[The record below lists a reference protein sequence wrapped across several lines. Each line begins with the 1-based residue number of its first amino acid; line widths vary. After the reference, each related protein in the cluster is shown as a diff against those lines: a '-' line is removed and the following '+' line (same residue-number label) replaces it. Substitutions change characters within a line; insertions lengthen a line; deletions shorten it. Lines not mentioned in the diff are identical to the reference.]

1 MSFSKLHDVIIAGA
15 GPVGLF
21 LGCELALA
29 GLDVLIVE
37 RAESPQAPLKLPP
50 LGMRGLSVATGEAL
64 YRRGLLDDLI
74 ATADAAR
81 AAIASHAPSRGAVKP
96 TKAQVGHFAGIPI
109 DPALVDLSQW
119 TYRLPSPAFAN
130 FAADMASVEAVL
142 TERAL
147 ALGVEIRRGLAVT
160 GVCDGSDQVT
170 IDLGN
175 LKLRARWLVG
185 CDGGQ
190 SSVRKLA
197 GFDFPGTEP
206 EFTAYYALVDI
217 ADSHK
222 LLPGRNATASG
233 FYVNLPGQI
242 SIADFD
248 GGAFDRS
255 SAITRDHLQAV
266 LRRVS
271 ETDVTLTAVRL
282 ATSFTDRARLVTSY
296 RRGHVLLA
304 GDAAHI
310 HSALGGQGLNAGL
323 GDAMNLGWK
332 LAATVLG
339 TASEQLLD
347 TYETERRPIG
357 QWVLDWTRAQASIM
371 KPTPQARAIEGIMRD
386 LVGTGDGATYFAEQL
401 WGITLHYDLGSDHPL
416 VGYSAPDLTF
426 QNGRRLAEH
435 LCAGTGVLINLAGDE
450 RLRAASERWRD
461 HIDYIESVAQ
471 NSLGLSAMLVRPD
484 GFVAW
489 AADGEPDFG
498 GFDQAISQ
506 WFGAPALAC

>member
-1 MSFSKLHDVIIAGA
+1 MSFLKLHDVVVAGA

-37 RAESPQAPLKLPP
+37 RAESPQAPLKLLP
-50 LGMRGLSVATGEAL
+50 LGMLGLSVATGEAL
-64 YRRGLLDDLI
+64 YRRGLLDDLV
-74 ATADAAR
+74 AAAEAAR
-81 AAIASHAPSRGAVKP
+81 AAIASQAPSGIAAKP
-96 TKAQVGHFAGIPI
+96 TKPQVGHFAGIPI
-109 DPALVDLSQW
+109 DPALVNLSKW
-119 TYRLPSPAFAN
+119 PYRLPSPVSTN
-130 FAADMASVEAVL
+130 FGVDMASVEAVL
-142 TERAL
+142 TERAQ
-147 ALGVEIRRGLAVT
+147 ALGVEIRRGLTVT
-160 GVCDGSDQVT
+160 GISDESNQVT
-170 IDLGN
+170 IHVGD

-217 ADSHK
+217 ADPDK
-222 LLPGRNATASG
+222 LRPGRNATASG
-233 FYVNLPGQI
+233 FYMNLSGQI

-255 SAITRDHLQAV
+255 SPITLEHLQAV

-271 ETDVTLTAVRL
+271 ETDVTLSAVRL
-282 ATSFTDRARLVTSY
+282 ATSFTDRARLATRY

-339 TASEQLLD
+339 TASAELLG

-371 KPTPQARAIEGIMRD
+371 KPTPQAKAMESIVRD
-386 LVGTGDGATYFAEQL
+386 LIDTGDGATYFAEQL
-401 WGITLHYDLGSDHPL
+401 WGIALHYDLGGGHPL

-426 QNGRRLAEH
+426 GDGRRLAEH
-435 LCAGTGVLINLAGDE
+435 LRAGTGVLVNLAGDE
-450 RLRAASERWRD
+450 QLRIASGYWRD
-461 HIDYIESVAQ
+461 RIDYVESVVQ
-471 NSLGLSAMLVRPD
+471 NSLGLSAILVRPD

-489 AADGEPDFG
+489 AADGKPDVVAFER
-498 GFDQAISQ
+498 ASAQ
-506 WFGAPALAC
+506 WFGAPALRN

>member
-1 MSFSKLHDVIIAGA
+1 MSISKLHDVIIAGA

-37 RAESPQAPLKLPP
+37 RAESAQAPLKLPP
-50 LGMRGLSVATGEAL
+50 LGMRGLSVATSEAL

-74 ATADAAR
+74 AAADAAR
-81 AAIASHAPSRGAVKP
+81 AAIASHSPSGSAVKP
-96 TKAQVGHFAGIPI
+96 TKAQIGHFAGISI
-109 DPALVDLSQW
+109 NPALVDLSQW
-119 TYRLPSPAFAN
+119 TYRLPSPASAN

-142 TERAL
+142 TKRAL
-147 ALGVEIRRGLAVT
+147 ALGVEIRRGLTVT

-170 IDLGN
+170 IDAGD

-206 EFTAYYALVDI
+206 EFTAYYALVDL
-217 ADSHK
+217 ADPHK

-233 FYVNLPGQI
+233 FYMNLPGQI

-248 GGAFDRS
+248 GGSFDRS
-255 SAITRDHLQAV
+255 NDITLEHLQAV

-282 ATSFTDRARLVTSY
+282 ATSFTDRARLATTY
-296 RRGHVLLA
+296 RRGRVLLA

-332 LAATVLG
+332 LAATVSGMASAELLG
-339 TASEQLLD
+339 
-347 TYETERRPIG
+347 TYETERRPH
-357 QWVLDWTRAQASIM
+357 WPMVT
-371 KPTPQARAIEGIMRD
+371 
-386 LVGTGDGATYFAEQL
+386 
-401 WGITLHYDLGSDHPL
+401 
-416 VGYSAPDLTF
+416 
-426 QNGRRLAEH
+426 
-435 LCAGTGVLINLAGDE
+435 
-450 RLRAASERWRD
+450 
-461 HIDYIESVAQ
+461 
-471 NSLGLSAMLVRPD
+471 
-484 GFVAW
+484 
-489 AADGEPDFG
+489 
-498 GFDQAISQ
+498 
-506 WFGAPALAC
+506 